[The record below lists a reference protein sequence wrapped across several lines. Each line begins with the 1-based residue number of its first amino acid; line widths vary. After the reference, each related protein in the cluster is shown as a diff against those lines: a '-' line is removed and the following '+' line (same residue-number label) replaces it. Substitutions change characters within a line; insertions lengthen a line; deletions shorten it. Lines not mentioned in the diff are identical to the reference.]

1 MKRRGCPDSCLR
13 LFHFS
18 ALSLYHI
25 KIYQSARRYPKLNN
39 QEKSSL
45 SQAASTA
52 QTVHGAIKTGKAISA
67 AAKGAAVG
75 GPYGAAAG
83 AALYAVQHGKKFLA
97 TIAVLLMLPVLF
109 VLMLPSLIFGG
120 LTSSGST
127 GQPILNDNAAIVQNT
142 NNIAFAVNQVL
153 GEGITDAEARIAQ
166 DFATT
171 GGDNY
176 EVVNPYASDMS
187 SNTNSFIAQYCAA
200 KGETWDTISLA
211 DMQAVLRQGKSSLY
225 SFTRTSETRTVEAD
239 DPNTPD
245 VVETKEEIWYIYTL
259 QYNGE
264 AYFADAVF
272 HLTEAQKG
280 LADDYAQNLSLF
292 LGDGMF
298 QYTEYSGATIP
309 SLGNVRFTD
318 GVTDVVYFNQLDQ
331 QYANKPYGTD
341 NIGGYG
347 CGPTS
352 MSIVVS
358 SLTDDIVDP
367 MEMAEWAYKNG
378 GWCSKSGSYHSL
390 IPNAAKAWGLPVEG
404 CTASEPQR
412 ILDAL
417 GSGKLVVAI
426 MTKGHFTSG
435 GHFIVLRGV
444 KGGQILVADPASYK
458 RSEKSWDLSI
468 ILNEASKRAGAGGP
482 FWIIG

>member
-1 MKRRGCPDSCLR
+1 MAG
-13 LFHFS
+13 
-18 ALSLYHI
+18 
-25 KIYQSARRYPKLNN
+25 
-39 QEKSSL
+39 
-45 SQAASTA
+45 TA
-52 QTVHGAIKTGKAISA
+52 HTIHGAIKTGKAISA

-83 AALYAVQHGKKFLA
+83 LVLGAGRHAGKFLA
-97 TIAVLLMLPVLF
+97 VAAVLLMLPMLF
-109 VLMLPSLIFGG
+109 LLMLPSLIFGG
-120 LTSSGST
+120 LTSSGSSS
-127 GQPILNDNAAIVQNT
+127 QPILNDNTAIVQNV
-142 NNIAFAVNQVL
+142 NDIAFAVNEVL
-153 GEGITDAEARIAQ
+153 GEGITDTEARIAQ

-176 EVVNPYASDMS
+176 EIVNPYASDMT

-200 KGETWDTISLA
+200 KGESWDTISLA
-211 DMQAVLRQGKSSLY
+211 DMQAILRQGKSNLY
-225 SFTRTSETRTVEAD
+225 SYTRTSETRTVEDD
-239 DPNTPD
+239 DPDTSD
-245 VVETKEEIWYIYTL
+245 VVETKTETWYIYTL
-259 QYNGE
+259 SYNGE
-264 AYFADAVF
+264 GYFADNVF
-272 HLTEAQKG
+272 HLTEDQKS
-280 LADDYAQNLSLF
+280 LAGDYAQNLSLF
-292 LGDGMF
+292 LGDGLF
-298 QYTEYSGATIP
+298 QYTEYGGTTIA
-309 SLGNVRFTD
+309 SLGDVRFTD
-318 GVTDVVYFNQLDQ
+318 GATEVVYFNQLDERW
-331 QYANKPYGTD
+331 ANKPYGTD

-367 MEMAEWAYKNG
+367 VEMAEWAYKNG

-390 IPNAAKAWGLPVEG
+390 IPSAAQAWGLNVEG

-417 GSGKLVVAI
+417 SDGKLVVAI

-444 KGGQILVADPASYK
+444 QDGQIMVADPASYR
-458 RSEKSWDLSI
+458 RSEKLWDLSI

-482 FWIIG
+482 FWIIGL

>member
-1 MKRRGCPDSCLR
+1 M
-13 LFHFS
+13 
-18 ALSLYHI
+18 
-25 KIYQSARRYPKLNN
+25 
-39 QEKSSL
+39 
-45 SQAASTA
+45 
-52 QTVHGAIKTGKAISA
+52 
-67 AAKGAAVG
+67 G

-97 TIAVLLMLPVLF
+97 AIAVLLMLPVLF

-120 LTSSGST
+120 LTSSGSA
-127 GQPILNDNAAIVQNT
+127 GQPILNDNASIVQNT
-142 NNIAFAVNQVL
+142 NDIAFAVNQIL

-166 DFATT
+166 DFAAT

-225 SFTRTSETRTVEAD
+225 SYTRTSETRTVEAD

-245 VVETKEEIWYIYTL
+245 VVETKEELWYIYTL

-367 MEMAEWAYKNG
+367 VEMAEWAYKNG

>member
-1 MKRRGCPDSCLR
+1 M
-13 LFHFS
+13 
-18 ALSLYHI
+18 
-25 KIYQSARRYPKLNN
+25 
-39 QEKSSL
+39 
-45 SQAASTA
+45 
-52 QTVHGAIKTGKAISA
+52 
-67 AAKGAAVG
+67 G

-97 TIAVLLMLPVLF
+97 AIAVLLMLPVLF

-367 MEMAEWAYKNG
+367 VEMAEWAYKNG

>member
-1 MKRRGCPDSCLR
+1 M
-13 LFHFS
+13 
-18 ALSLYHI
+18 
-25 KIYQSARRYPKLNN
+25 
-39 QEKSSL
+39 
-45 SQAASTA
+45 
-52 QTVHGAIKTGKAISA
+52 
-67 AAKGAAVG
+67 G

-120 LTSSGST
+120 LTSSGSA

-142 NNIAFAVNQVL
+142 NNIAFAVNQIL

-245 VVETKEEIWYIYTL
+245 VVETKEELWYIYTL

-264 AYFADAVF
+264 AYLADAVF
-272 HLTEAQKG
+272 HLTEALKG

-367 MEMAEWAYKNG
+367 VEMAEWAYKNG